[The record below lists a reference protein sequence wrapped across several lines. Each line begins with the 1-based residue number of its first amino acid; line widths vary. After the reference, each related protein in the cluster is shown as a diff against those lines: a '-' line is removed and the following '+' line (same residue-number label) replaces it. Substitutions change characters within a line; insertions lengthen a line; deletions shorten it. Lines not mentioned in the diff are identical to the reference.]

1 MKIVTGYTGTPHIT
15 SNDQQAFNQGIFGT
29 GNSVLGVGQ
38 KFDATLNTATTITIE
53 DGEGVMQGV
62 HFRIETGET
71 ETVTISPGTA
81 GYNRI
86 DLICARYTK
95 EPGTGAENV
104 ELVVVEG
111 TPSTGAAEAPTYN
124 TGAILSGDTPVDFP
138 LWKVTL
144 SGLTPT
150 LTKMFSGG
158 SDVNGIID
166 MVYPV
171 GSIYMTVNITNPS
184 VFFGGT
190 WVVWGTGRVP
200 LGVYSGDPEID
211 APEKI
216 GGSKTVTLTTD
227 QIPAHSHTVTV
238 DGQNPGTINFM
249 QGTGASQVINLGTKQ
264 YTTSNTGGGQAH
276 ENMPPF
282 ITCYFFKRTA

>member
-71 ETVTISPGTA
+71 ETVTISPGTS

-95 EPGTGAENV
+95 EPGTGAESV

-111 TPSTGAAEAPTYN
+111 TPSTGTAAEPSYN
-124 TGAILSGDTPVDFP
+124 TGDILSGDTPVDFP

-150 LTKMFSGG
+150 LTKAFSGG
-158 SDVNGIID
+158 SGANGIVD
-166 MVYPV
+166 MIYPV
-171 GSIYMTVNITNPS
+171 GSIYMSVNSTDPS
-184 VFFGGT
+184 LLFGGT
-190 WVVWGTGRVP
+190 WSRWGVGRVP
-200 LGVYSGDPEID
+200 VGVSEND
-211 APEKI
+211 ANFSTVEST
-216 GGSKTVTLTTD
+216 GGSKT
-227 QIPAHSHTVTV
+227 I
-238 DGQNPGTINFM
+238 DGELHQHHMKFGEINVSGGTGYTALSLFNIGTIDLA
-249 QGTGASQVINLGTKQ
+249 TEYVDHPDAAVS
-264 YTTSNTGGGQAH
+264 
-276 ENMPPF
+276 NMPPY
-282 ITCYFFKRTA
+282 ITCYMWKRTA